1 MKIYFPT
8 ITLIFSIIVIVY
20 SNFYLKLQMLSI
32 FENIRRIIFEIKIK
46 LNVSASPLGD
56 PMVHKVINV
65 TDDAIMFKIFC
76 TIPLN
81 SMAHIMA

>member
-1 MKIYFPT
+1 M
-8 ITLIFSIIVIVY
+8 
-20 SNFYLKLQMLSI
+20 QMLSI

-46 LNVSASPLGD
+46 LNVSTSPLGD

-76 TIPLN
+76 TI
-81 SMAHIMA
+81 

>member
-1 MKIYFPT
+1 
-8 ITLIFSIIVIVY
+8 
-20 SNFYLKLQMLSI
+20 MLSI

-81 SMAHIMA
+81 PMAHIMAASNGSHSALASYFLKCNFD